1 MRNVRGLTL
10 NASHAIMT
18 VQNLLWIFLVL
29 PLFATRS
36 PFGVVWL
43 FSGPERVER
52 LKSAGGTGGI
62 LVNDTFMKERPIL
75 PLIASMALPM
85 VISMLVNSLYNIVD
99 SLFVARIH
107 ENAMTALSLVYPVQ
121 NFIHAVS
128 VGFGVGVNAVIA
140 YYRGANDERR
150 VNEAATHGLML
161 AAIHGAVLTVGCI
174 AVIPGFLAAFTRD
187 PEVIDLGVRYGR
199 IVFAFSLGHSINL
212 WLEKVFQA
220 AGRMKVS
227 MVAMM
232 AGCIANIV
240 LDPLLIFGFGP
251 FPGMGIEGAALA
263 TGIGECVPLV
273 IYLLVYAARPIRVRV
288 GRRYLSRNPRI
299 AGQLYAIGIP
309 AMLNMAL
316 PSLLISALNAI
327 LAAYAQIYVVI
338 LGIYYKLQT
347 FLYLPANG
355 IIQGIRPL
363 VGYNSGAGEHGRVRQ
378 IYMTTLGMCAAIMA
392 LGTALCLCAPGWL
405 IGLFTSNPE
414 TIAAGRTALRIISA
428 GFVASAVSVTSCGAL
443 EGLGKGTPSLVISL
457 CRYTVIIIPAAFLL
471 SRIWGPNGVWN
482 AFWIAEVASAA
493 ISVCVYRR
501 SVRVQPR

>member
-1 MRNVRGLTL
+1 M
-10 NASHAIMT
+10 
-18 VQNLLWIFLVL
+18 
-29 PLFATRS
+29 
-36 PFGVVWL
+36 
-43 FSGPERVER
+43 
-52 LKSAGGTGGI
+52 
-62 LVNDTFMKERPIL
+62 NDTFMKERPIL

-107 ENAMTALSLVYPVQ
+107 ENAMTALSLVFPVQ
-121 NFIHAVS
+121 NFIHAVC

-140 YYRGANDERR
+140 YYRGADDEQR
-150 VNEAATHGLML
+150 VNEAATHGLAL
-161 AAIHGAVLTVGCI
+161 AAIHGVLLTVGCI
-174 AVIPGFLAAFTRD
+174 AILPGFLSAFTQD
-187 PEVIDLGVRYGR
+187 ADVIEMGIRYGR
-199 IVFAFSLGHSINL
+199 IVFAFSLGHSVNL
-212 WLEKVFQA
+212 WMEKVFQA
-220 AGRMKVS
+220 VGRMKVS

-232 AGCIANIV
+232 AGCIANIL

-263 TGIGECVPLV
+263 TGIGECLPMV
-273 IYLLVYAARPIRVRV
+273 IYGYVYLTRPICVRV
-288 GRRYLSRNPRI
+288 GRRYLSPNPRI

-309 AMLNMAL
+309 AMLNIAL

-327 LAAYAQIYVVI
+327 LAAYAQTYVVV

-378 IYMTTLGMCAAIMA
+378 IYLTTLGMCAAIMVV
-392 LGTALCLCAPGWL
+392 GTVLCLCVPGWL
-405 IGLFTSNPE
+405 IGLFTSNPQ
-414 TIAAGRTALRIISA
+414 TIAAGSTALRIISA
-428 GFVASAVSVTSCGAL
+428 GFIASAVSVTSCGAL

-457 CRYTVIIIPAAFLL
+457 CRYTVIIIPAALLL

-482 AFWIAEVASAA
+482 AFWISEGIAA
-493 ISVCVYRR
+493 VFSVCVYRR
-501 SVRVQPR
+501 SVRRLPR